1 MLLCLYLMLGVCS
14 LSVLVLYETLLLPVL
29 MYGSET
35 IWKEV
40 RSQIWAVQMD
50 YLRGFLGIRRMD
62 IVPNARIREFCGVRK
77 GLDQCFSKWAMRK
90 FNEAV
95 GGRVQGYGLGC
106 LDVSFE
112 NMGGGEMDGGCSTL
126 ILGVYFGWGREGGR
140 SF

>member
-1 MLLCLYLMLGVCS
+1 MVLVLVLILLLVLLILVFLLLILVLLQVLLCLYLMLGVCS

-90 FNEAV
+90 FYEAV
-95 GGRVQGYGLGC
+95 GASAL
-106 LDVSFE
+106 
-112 NMGGGEMDGGCSTL
+112 N
-126 ILGVYFGWGREGGR
+126 GGR
-140 SF
+140 